1 MLLNRKKEMNPL
13 SSECL
18 TAIYDRM
25 ELAGIEPRKDEAAR
39 RLMWAIEAFI
49 VESKKQL
56 DSVHIIS

>member
-1 MLLNRKKEMNPL
+1 MISAL
-13 SSECL
+13 SCECIS
-18 TAIYDRM
+18 AIFDRM
-25 ELAGIEPRKDEAAR
+25 ELAGIEPRKDESAR